1 MKALREKSMFFF
13 LEKRTLAVEGK
24 PDEQSEP

>member
-1 MKALREKSMFFF
+1 MKALREKSMFF

-24 PDEQSEP
+24 PDEQSGP